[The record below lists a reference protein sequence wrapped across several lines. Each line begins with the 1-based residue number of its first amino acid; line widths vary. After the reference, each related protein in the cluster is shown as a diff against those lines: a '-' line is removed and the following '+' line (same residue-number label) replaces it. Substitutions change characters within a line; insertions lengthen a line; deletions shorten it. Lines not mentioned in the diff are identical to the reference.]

1 MVSKTDKL
9 ILEILQQGA
18 RTPISEIAKKVDL
31 SENGVRYRLEKLENE
46 GFIKSYVVL
55 LNPKKFGKKTLA
67 FINLEMEPKKMRS
80 ALKKIVEIEEFIK
93 IYQTTGRYSIKA
105 VGLFDD
111 EEILTDFINNN
122 LLQKLPVQNYTVEI
136 VTKSI
141 KDTIYNV

>member
-1 MVSKTDKL
+1 MVSKKDKI

-31 SENGVRYRLEKLENE
+31 SENGVRYRLEKLEQE
-46 GFIKSYVVL
+46 GFIRNYVVT

-67 FINLEMEPKKMRS
+67 FLNLEMEPKKMKS
-80 ALKKIVEIEEFIK
+80 SLKKLVEINDFIK
-93 IYQTTGRYSIKA
+93 IYQTTGEYSIKA

-111 EEILTDFINNN
+111 EEALTDFINNE
-122 LLQKLPVQNYTVEI
+122 LLQQFPVQKYTVEI

-141 KDTIYNV
+141 KDTIYNI